1 MNLPSFDL
9 SLPAIDLSALPDLP
23 HLTGLFGSI
32 GHVIGSDDS
41 IVILATF
48 LYEAS
53 PPGGSG
59 FF

>member
-9 SLPAIDLSALPDLP
+9 SLPSIDLSALPDLS

-32 GHVIGSDDS
+32 GHVVGSDDS

-48 LYEAS
+48 TYEAV
-53 PPGGSG
+53 PGGGG
-59 FF
+59 FL